1 LLVWEVFKHRDWV
14 DKTTKAYDHKDTNQ
28 YTIQIESITL
38 NPEELSPQEQ
48 EYLQTHDEK
57 VN

>member
-1 LLVWEVFKHRDWV
+1 
-14 DKTTKAYDHKDTNQ
+14 
-28 YTIQIESITL
+28 L

-57 VN
+57 VNWIKIKNLKIKLIRICLTW